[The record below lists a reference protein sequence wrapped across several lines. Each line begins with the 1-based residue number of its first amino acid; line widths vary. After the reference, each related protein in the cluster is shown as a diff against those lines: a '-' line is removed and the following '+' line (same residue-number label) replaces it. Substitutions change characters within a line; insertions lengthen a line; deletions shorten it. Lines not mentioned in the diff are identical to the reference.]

1 MLCQDGLK
9 NESAN
14 RSKYFAC
21 GPPWKHQTLEVKQ
34 KDRQT
39 ACSRGDSL
47 IGSLNDYFRDLL
59 LFSNILYEETYIFFV
74 RTRRTKLTFGFEW
87 QVTTYDQTRSLN
99 LPSF

>member
-1 MLCQDGLK
+1 MKSLTEANNLYADPRGNTIHLK
-9 NESAN
+9 FN
-14 RSKYFAC
+14 SKA
-21 GPPWKHQTLEVKQ
+21 GK
-34 KDRQT
+34 T

-74 RTRRTKLTFGFEW
+74 RTRRTKLTFAFEW

-99 LPSF
+99 LPIF

>member
-1 MLCQDGLK
+1 MLCQDGQK

-14 RSKYFAC
+14 RSKYFVF
-21 GPPWKHQTLEVKQ
+21 GPPWKHHTLEVKH
-34 KDRQT
+34 KGRQN
-39 ACSRGDSL
+39 CLFEIRGDSL

-74 RTRRTKLTFGFEW
+74 RTRRTKLTFAFEW

-99 LPSF
+99 H